1 MSAGISRLHGTA
13 ETGASVNVTG
23 AKSMFFSGYQP
34 LFVKVVC
41 ATAKFPVAT
50 GYTGVNSL
58 FEQTIRAAESV
69 GTVVAYGVPAAV
81 GSDDVFIIA
90 FDNASLNQGS
100 GAGGQSGATTGFGL
114 LKDILEDVAAA
125 NSASAVAGDFT
136 LTAYTGFSGGSL
148 AA

>member
-1 MSAGISRLHGTA
+1 MSAGITRTHGSA
-13 ETGASVNVTG
+13 ETGASANLSGT
-23 AKSMFFSGYQP
+23 KSSFFAGYQP
-34 LFVKVVC
+34 LFVKVAC

-50 GYTGVNSL
+50 GYSSVNSL
-58 FEQTIRAAESV
+58 FEQTVRAAQSV

-81 GSDDVFIIA
+81 SSDDVFIVA

-114 LKDILEDVAAA
+114 LKDILAAVASA
-125 NSASAVAGDFT
+125 NGASAVAGDFT